1 MPSHDRKPDGTFT
14 RAGAKTAGKKG
25 GQVQSEFKKFSQKI
39 AQRKKCSPV
48 CPIYDRCPAMQV
60 SYSRADRACQFKHAN
75 PELRRKFFRL
85 FFEGKEG
92 LIDEI
97 TAMIY
102 RHGDAIHQR
111 LERDRFEKPDQ
122 APPRAPIEADARLLM
137 DFYRLLYGNKQDIE
151 LSGEIGVKDHD
162 PELLKE
168 IGDLIAK
175 RRSGTEDDKNDN

>member
-25 GQVQSEFKKFSQKI
+25 GRVHSEFKKFSQKI
-39 AQRKKCSPV
+39 AQRKTCSPV

-60 SYSRADRACQFKHAN
+60 SYTRADRACQFKHVN